1 VRGRH
6 HLTTIEEPNV
16 IGHPNLF
23 SRRIIRFYW
32 KPFMLDPGLFLP
44 AGQEPRRYDGDRPTG
59 LLNHTVLASE
69 DQSSMLHY
77 SQAVDKSAFRA
88 FADKPMECA
97 GRWSGS

>member
-1 VRGRH
+1 VRSCQRDRLGAGSA
-6 HLTTIEEPNV
+6 V
-16 IGHPNLF
+16 IGKWSVNSF
-23 SRRIIRFYW
+23 ARQQATMRAVGENVDW
-32 KPFMLDPGLFLP
+32 
-44 AGQEPRRYDGDRPTG
+44 PTG